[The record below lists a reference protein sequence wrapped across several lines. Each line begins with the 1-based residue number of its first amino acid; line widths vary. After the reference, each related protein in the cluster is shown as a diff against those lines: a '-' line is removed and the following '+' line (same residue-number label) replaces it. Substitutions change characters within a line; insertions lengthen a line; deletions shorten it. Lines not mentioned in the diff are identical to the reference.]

1 MPIRKRRISIS
12 RLTRLT
18 DRNPFELEDPRSRS
32 DDNIKVK
39 KERALEKS
47 RPEGLFK
54 LKPTI
59 EETDSILP
67 DDNTSFFGG
76 IGGIPKRDPDE
87 TLEDGRFDDILS

>member
-1 MPIRKRRISIS
+1 LPIRKRRISIS

-39 KERALEKS
+39 
-47 RPEGLFK
+47 
-54 LKPTI
+54 KPTI